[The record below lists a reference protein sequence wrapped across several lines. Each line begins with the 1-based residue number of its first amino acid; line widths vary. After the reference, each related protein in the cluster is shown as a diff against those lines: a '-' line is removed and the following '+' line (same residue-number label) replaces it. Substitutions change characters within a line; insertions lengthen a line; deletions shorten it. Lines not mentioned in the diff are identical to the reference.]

1 MLIQI
6 YLASDITLS
15 SQTDLINCFIDK
27 FSLVHITKNIRT
39 CYANEVRWNISIF
52 VVVENMS
59 NVSKIL
65 ILVLHIRTAFHCQNR
80 SCCIFFYIYK
90 KLHCLF
96 YITKWNYENLFSN
109 CKYAF
114 EWLFLILKT
123 QKVRGK
129 YPHGVSKIRHAK
141 YCYSTHKGTNTFW
154 EHTAKLS
161 KYKERFF
168 VDMIWK
174 IDVKQECV

>member
-39 CYANEVRWNISIF
+39 CYASKVRRNFSFFFI
-52 VVVENMS
+52 VENMS
-59 NVSKIL
+59 NASKIL

-80 SCCIFFYIYK
+80 SCCIFFIYK

-96 YITKWNYENLFSN
+96 YITKCNYENLFSN

-114 EWLFLILKT
+114 ELLFFYLKT
-123 QKVRGK
+123 QKVRGN
-129 YPHGVSKIRHAK
+129 YPHGVSKIRHA
-141 YCYSTHKGTNTFW
+141 
-154 EHTAKLS
+154 
-161 KYKERFF
+161 
-168 VDMIWK
+168 
-174 IDVKQECV
+174 

>member
-1 MLIQI
+1 MQVKWDETFQFFF
-6 YLASDITLS
+6 A
-15 SQTDLINCFIDK
+15 
-27 FSLVHITKNIRT
+27 
-39 CYANEVRWNISIF
+39 
-52 VVVENMS
+52 VENMS

-80 SCCIFFYIYK
+80 SCCIFVYMRS
-90 KLHCLF
+90 LF

-114 EWLFLILKT
+114 EWLFFDLKT

-141 YCYSTHKGTNTFW
+141 YCYSTHKGKNTFR

-168 VDMIWK
+168 VYLIGK
-174 IDVKQECV
+174 

>member
-1 MLIQI
+1 MRVKWDETFQFFF
-6 YLASDITLS
+6 A
-15 SQTDLINCFIDK
+15 
-27 FSLVHITKNIRT
+27 
-39 CYANEVRWNISIF
+39 
-52 VVVENMS
+52 VENMS

-65 ILVLHIRTAFHCQNR
+65 ISVLHIRTAFHRQNR
-80 SCCIFFYIYK
+80 SCCIFFIYK

-109 CKYAF
+109 CKVCIWMNVF
-114 EWLFLILKT
+114 DLEKH
-123 QKVRGK
+123 KVRGK

-141 YCYSTHKGTNTFW
+141 YCYFTHKGANTFW

-161 KYKERFF
+161 KYKERLF

>member
-27 FSLVHITKNIRT
+27 FSLVHITKNTRT
-39 CYANEVRWNISIF
+39 CYASKVRRNFSILFLLLRIWATFRKYLFWYYISELPFIVKTA
-52 VVVENMS
+52 VVV
-59 NVSKIL
+59 
-65 ILVLHIRTAFHCQNR
+65 
-80 SCCIFFYIYK
+80 FFFIYK

-114 EWLFLILKT
+114 EWLFLILKKT
-123 QKVRGK
+123 ESER
-129 YPHGVSKIRHAK
+129 KI
-141 YCYSTHKGTNTFW
+141 STWCQQDKT
-154 EHTAKLS
+154 
-161 KYKERFF
+161 R
-168 VDMIWK
+168 
-174 IDVKQECV
+174 